1 VEIRNS
7 KILVIGG
14 AGLIGSHIVEE
25 LVQEDVG
32 QLVILDN
39 FTRGKLENIEH
50 LLQDDRVEYHEG
62 DIIHVD
68 VLDHAVKGADYVFHL
83 AALWLLHCHEFP
95 RASFEVN
102 IAGTFNVLEACV
114 KNDVEKLIYSSSA
127 SVYGDAL
134 ESPIMEDHPYNN
146 RTFYGATKI
155 AGEHMCRAFFHRYGL
170 HYVGLRYM
178 NVYGPRQDY
187 KSAYTSVI
195 MKVLDQIDLGKSP
208 VVYGDGSQAYDFIHV
223 RDIARANVCAL
234 KSNTTDDFYNVG
246 CGIKTTIKE
255 LVELLLELTKCDLEI
270 QYEPA
275 GLTFVANRVGSTK
288 KAECEL
294 DFKSEIDLKQGLVET
309 IRWRNQQIDTGMYP
323 V

>member
-1 VEIRNS
+1 MEIRNS

-25 LVQEDVG
+25 LVQEDIG
-32 QLVILDN
+32 KLVILDN

-50 LLQDDRVEYHEG
+50 VLQDERVEYYEG
-62 DIIHVD
+62 DITHVD
-68 VLDHAVKGADYVFHL
+68 VLDYVVKGADYVFHL

-114 KNDVEKLIYSSSA
+114 KNNVEKLIYSSSA
-127 SVYGDAL
+127 SVYGDSL
-134 ESPIMEDHPYNN
+134 ETPMTENHPYNN
-146 RTFYGATKI
+146 QTFYGATKI

-187 KSAYTSVI
+187 RSAYTSVI

-223 RDIARANVCAL
+223 RDVARANVCAL
-234 KSNTTDDFYNVG
+234 KGDTTDNFYNVG

-255 LVELLLELTKCDLEI
+255 LVELLLELTRCNLEI

-275 GLTFVANRVGSTK
+275 GLIFVTNRVGSTD
-288 KAECEL
+288 KAEYEL
-294 DFKSEIDLKQGLVET
+294 NFKSEVDLKQGLVDT
-309 IRWRNQQIDTGMYP
+309 IRWRNQQTDTGIYP

>member
-1 VEIRNS
+1 MEISNS

-25 LVQEDVG
+25 LVQEGVG
-32 QLVILDN
+32 RLVIFDN
-39 FTRGKLENIEH
+39 FTRGKLENIEYV
-50 LLQDDRVEYHEG
+50 LQDDRVEYYEG
-62 DIIHVD
+62 DITHVD
-68 VLDHAVKGADYVFHL
+68 VLDYVVKGVDYVFHL

-114 KNDVEKLIYSSSA
+114 KNRVKKLIYSSSA
-127 SVYGDAL
+127 SVYGDSL
-134 ESPIMEDHPYNN
+134 ETPIMEDHPYNN
-146 RTFYGATKI
+146 QTFYGATKI

-187 KSAYTSVI
+187 KSTYTSVI
-195 MKVLDQIDLGKSP
+195 MKVLDRIDLRKSP

-223 RDIARANVCAL
+223 RDVARANVCAL
-234 KSNTTDDFYNVG
+234 KGSATNDFYNVG

-255 LVELLLELTKCDLEI
+255 LVELLLELTGCNLEI
-270 QYEPA
+270 QYEPT
-275 GLTFVANRVGSTK
+275 GLTFVTNRVGSTN
-288 KAECEL
+288 KAESEL
-294 DFKSEIDLKQGLVET
+294 NFKSEIGLKQGLVDT
-309 IRWRNQQIDTGMYP
+309 IRWRNQRTDTGIYP

>member
-1 VEIRNS
+1 MEIRNS

-62 DIIHVD
+62 DITHVD

-134 ESPIMEDHPYNN
+134 ESPIMENHPYNN

-155 AGEHMCRAFFHRYGL
+155 AGEH
-170 HYVGLRYM
+170 
-178 NVYGPRQDY
+178 
-187 KSAYTSVI
+187 
-195 MKVLDQIDLGKSP
+195 
-208 VVYGDGSQAYDFIHV
+208 
-223 RDIARANVCAL
+223 
-234 KSNTTDDFYNVG
+234 
-246 CGIKTTIKE
+246 
-255 LVELLLELTKCDLEI
+255 
-270 QYEPA
+270 
-275 GLTFVANRVGSTK
+275 
-288 KAECEL
+288 
-294 DFKSEIDLKQGLVET
+294 
-309 IRWRNQQIDTGMYP
+309 
-323 V
+323 

>member
-1 VEIRNS
+1 MEIRNS
-7 KILVIGG
+7 RILVIGG

-39 FTRGKLENIEH
+39 FTRGKLGNIEH
-50 LLQDDRVEYHEG
+50 LLQDDRVEYREG

-170 HYVGLRYM
+170 NYIGLRYM

-208 VVYGDGSQAYDFIHV
+208 IVYGDGSQAYDFIHV

-234 KSNTTDDFYNVG
+234 KGNTTDDFYNVG
-246 CGIKTTIKE
+246 CGIRTTIKE
-255 LVELLLELTKCDLEI
+255 LVELLLELTECDLDI

-275 GLTFVANRVGSTK
+275 GLTFVTDRVGSTEK
-288 KAECEL
+288 TECEL
-294 DFKSEIDLKQGLVET
+294 DFKSEINLKQGLVDT
-309 IRWRNQQIDTGMYP
+309 IRWRNQQTDTGVYP